1 MILSLKEGGR
11 PTRPGAPPPSV
22 TGPTIA
28 ELAEDY
34 MARHV
39 AVRCKP
45 STVRS
50 WRHLLDKHI
59 LPNFGSLRFGE
70 ISPDQVAALH
80 DRLHE
85 TSAIANQAVALLA
98 RLFNKA
104 ESLGHTVEGRNPCR
118 FIRRYPTRSRVRL
131 LSDREVER
139 LGIALAELESRGK
152 VPTSAAAALRLL
164 LVTGSRRNEILNLR
178 WEDVDLEHD
187 WLRLR
192 DATTGSRSVSLSPT
206 ARELLTALRRQP
218 GNPWVIAGCR
228 PGTRLTN
235 LNETWKVVCA
245 QAGLDDVRIEDFRAY
260 FVSRAVALRVSLTT
274 IGKLLSHRQ
283 IRTTALYVQLARDS
297 VKAAAGRVSDSLAA
311 DMDTPRGASPT
322 A

>member
-1 MILSLKEGGR
+1 MID
-11 PTRPGAPPPSV
+11 T
-22 TGPTIA
+22 
-28 ELAEDY
+28 
-34 MARHV
+34 
-39 AVRCKP
+39 
-45 STVRS
+45 
-50 WRHLLDKHI
+50 HI

-70 ISPDQVAALH
+70 ISPHQVAALH
-80 DRLHE
+80 ERLHE
-85 TSAIANQAVALLA
+85 TPAIANQAVALLA

-139 LGIALAELESRGK
+139 PGIALAELESQGK
-152 VPTSAAAALRLL
+152 VSTSAAAALRLL
-164 LVTGSRRNEILNLR
+164 LVTGSRRNEFLNLR

-206 ARELLTALRRQP
+206 ARELLTALPRQP
-218 GNPWVIAGCR
+218 GNPWVITGRR
-228 PGTRLTN
+228 PGTRLSN
-235 LNETWKVVCA
+235 LNETWKIVRA

-260 FVSRAVALRVSLTT
+260 FVSRAVALGVSLTT
-274 IGKLLSHRQ
+274 IGTLLGHRQ
-283 IRTTALYVQLARDS
+283 IRTTARYVQLARDS
-297 VKAAAGRVSDSLAA
+297 VNAAADRVSNSLAA
-311 DMDTPRGASPT
+311 DMDTPRGASAT